1 MDTKTRE
8 HAQQLEAVFFSTL
21 DSLRGVWDANNA
33 SSVLLSLVFFKR
45 ILALQKEHVFDFIET
60 EPEDYL
66 WSSNFR
72 NKVIDDPE
80 LAMRDLIIT
89 LTQFSKRNTS
99 LKNIFAPL
107 GLALQEENNLQLL
120 IQVILV
126 LEDLDFSTKA
136 ISISEFGSFF
146 NDSLYRT
153 ALRASN
159 TGIKR
164 TTPKTINQLL
174 VELANPQTNES
185 VYDPTAGQGSSL
197 IAFLNKEPNLHV
209 FAQEQNIHIWAL
221 CKMNLWA
228 NGAYQAQISNGN
240 TLVDDLQEDLKV
252 DIAIA
257 HFPFGQYT
265 PTEKIK
271 EQSYTSIP
279 FDVSTPHIPCNSL
292 FIQLML
298 SKLNTKGRLITIM
311 PINTLVDDK
320 EDRKLRE
327 FLIRRDL
334 LEAVITLPYGLLH
347 STGIPIC
354 ILVINKNKTTLRKEQ
369 ILFING
375 ANLDVKTQSKLNREL
390 TPKHV
395 ECIRAVFHHLDTD
408 CTPELEAC
416 VSTIPLHQVILNDY
430 NLDAKRYASPFIAQ
444 LRLLEAHGQ
453 LIRLKEIFRSERP
466 ALWFDETPYQDI
478 PYIRPQN
485 LGKSITNYLIDPK
498 NIPNT
503 DEVQQVAGQLINES
517 ILLVN
522 RSGRKLRTSYFVFQG
537 TPILVN
543 EDIMTFRVDEDRLLI
558 EYLILQLHD
567 DLFIQQ
573 LNMYKMDY
581 QHNMITEEY
590 FEGLQINLPPL
601 EEQATIIKETKVR
614 LLQEEEE
621 KVEQLRNDLNLGK
634 QRAQNEQYKIISS
647 LQHEL
652 GNRLPAVLTEIK
664 NLKYFLKDKEE
675 DQTPINFSEPMFP
688 VFEDEDIDTVDTLA
702 TTIERIESIL
712 IHSINSLD
720 STGDIIKADRSKL
733 NLERTKIKDF
743 LEEIQQFYT
752 QETSFRIQIEVEE
765 DAKGREI
772 PIYTLIDKTQLTT
785 VFTNLI
791 DNAKRHG
798 FVQNNKQYTIQFRV
812 GLSSDQQ
819 EVIILYKNDG
829 KEFPN
834 NFSFEDFIGYG
845 NYAGQTGHSGIGG
858 YLIHQIID
866 NHNGNIHYRKRTD
879 RRDPFKV
886 QFEIALPALSTK

>member
-1 MDTKTRE
+1 METKTKE

-45 ILALQKEHVFDFIET
+45 ILALQKEQTFDFIET
-60 EPEDYL
+60 QPKDYL
-66 WSSNFR
+66 WASNFK
-72 NKVIDDPE
+72 NKVVDDAD
-80 LAMRDLIIT
+80 LAMRELIGT
-89 LTQFSKRNTS
+89 LTQFSKRNEP

-107 GLALQEENNLQLL
+107 GLALQEESNIQLL

-126 LEDLDFSTKA
+126 LEDLDFSTQA
-136 ISISEFGSFF
+136 ISILEFGTFF

-153 ALRASN
+153 ALRTSN

-164 TTPKTINQLL
+164 TTPKTINELL
-174 VELANPQTNES
+174 VKLANPKANES
-185 VYDPTAGQGSSL
+185 IYDPAVGQGSSL
-197 IAFLNKEPNLHV
+197 IAFLNEEANLHI

-228 NGAYQAQISNGN
+228 NGAYQAEISNGN
-240 TLVDDLQEDLKV
+240 TLVEDLQEQVKV

-257 HFPFGQYT
+257 HFSFGQYI

-279 FDVSTPHIPCNSL
+279 FDISTPHIPCNSL

-298 SKLNTKGRLITIM
+298 SKLNANGRLVTII
-311 PINTLVDDK
+311 PIQTLVEDK

-354 ILVINKNKTTLRKEQ
+354 ILVINKNKSALRKEQ
-369 ILFING
+369 VLFING
-375 ANLDVKTQSKLNREL
+375 ANLKVKTQSKLNREL

-395 ECIRAVFHHLDTD
+395 ECISAVFHHLDND

-416 VSTIPLHQVILNDY
+416 VSNIPLHQVILNDY

-444 LRLLEAHGQ
+444 LKLLEDYGQ
-453 LIRLKEIFRSERP
+453 LIRLKDIFKSERP
-466 ALWFDETPYQDI
+466 ALWFDETPHQYI
-478 PYIRPQN
+478 PYVRPQN
-485 LGKSITNYLIDPK
+485 LGKSITNYLIDVDQ
-498 NIPNT
+498 ISNT
-503 DEVQQVAGQLINES
+503 NEVQQVAGQLINES

-522 RSGRKLRTSYFVFQG
+522 RSGRKLKTSYFIFRG

-543 EDIMTFRVDEDRLLI
+543 EDIITFRVDESKILI
-558 EYLILQLHD
+558 EYLLLQLHD
-567 DLFIQQ
+567 SLFIQQ

-581 QHNMITEEY
+581 QHNTITEEH
-590 FEGLQINLPPL
+590 FEGLQINLPSL
-601 EEQATIIKETKVR
+601 EEQATVIKETKVR

-634 QRAQNEQYKIISS
+634 QKAQNEQYKIISS

-664 NLKYFLKDKEE
+664 NLKYHLKDKEE
-675 DQTPINFSEPMFP
+675 DQTSINFSEPMFP
-688 VFEDEDIDTVDTLA
+688 IFEGEDADSIDNLGTL
-702 TTIERIESIL
+702 IERIESIL
-712 IHSINSLD
+712 VHSINSLD

-733 NLERTKIKDF
+733 NLERIKIKDF

-752 QETSFRIQIEVEE
+752 QETSFKIQIEVEE

-785 VFTNLI
+785 VITNLI

-798 FVQNNKQYTIQFRV
+798 FVQTNKQYTIQFRV

-819 EVIILYKNDG
+819 EVIIIYKNDG
-829 KEFPN
+829 QKFPT

-866 NHNGNIHYRKRTD
+866 NHNGNIYYRKRTD
-879 RRDPFKV
+879 RRDPFNV
-886 QFEIALPALSTK
+886 QFEIALPVL

>member
-1 MDTKTRE
+1 MEIKTKE

-45 ILALQKEHVFDFIET
+45 MLALQEEQTFDFIET
-60 EPEDYL
+60 RPEDYL
-66 WSSNFR
+66 WANNFR
-72 NKVIDDPE
+72 NKVVDDAE
-80 LAMRDLIIT
+80 LAMRELIGT
-89 LTQFSKRNTS
+89 LTQFSKRNHS

-107 GLALQEENNLQLL
+107 GLALQEESNLQLL

-126 LEDLDFSTKA
+126 LEDLDFSTQA
-136 ISISEFGSFF
+136 ISILEFGTFF

-174 VELANPQTNES
+174 VKLAAPKTNES
-185 VYDPTAGQGSSL
+185 IYDPAAGQGSSL
-197 IAFLNKEPNLHV
+197 IAFLNEESNLRI

-228 NGAYQAQISNGN
+228 NGAYQTEISNGN
-240 TLVDDLQEDLKV
+240 TLVEDLQEQLKV
-252 DIAIA
+252 DVAIA
-257 HFPFGQYT
+257 HFSFGQYI

-298 SKLNTKGRLITIM
+298 SKLHDEGRLVTII
-311 PINTLVDDK
+311 PIQTLVEDK

-354 ILVINKNKTTLRKEQ
+354 ILVINKNKSALRKER

-375 ANLDVKTQSKLNREL
+375 ANLNVKTQSKLNREL
-390 TPKHV
+390 TPDHV
-395 ECIRAVFHHLDTD
+395 EYISAVFHQLDTES
-408 CTPELEAC
+408 TPELEAC
-416 VSTIPLHQVILNDY
+416 VSNIPLHQVILNDY

-444 LRLLEAHGQ
+444 LKLLEDYGQ
-453 LIRLKEIFRSERP
+453 LIRLKEIFKSERP
-466 ALWFDETPYQDI
+466 ALWFDETPHQDI
-478 PYIRPQN
+478 PYIRPLH
-485 LGKSITNYLIDPK
+485 LGKSITNYLIDVEQ
-498 NIPNT
+498 IPNT
-503 DEVQQVAGQLINES
+503 NEVQQVAGQLINES

-522 RSGRKLRTSYFVFQG
+522 RSGRKLRASYFTFQE
-537 TPILVN
+537 TPVLVN
-543 EDIMTFRVDEDRLLI
+543 ENIMTFRVDESKILI
-558 EYLILQLHD
+558 EYLLLQLHD
-567 DLFIQQ
+567 SLFIQQ

-581 QHNMITEEY
+581 QHNTSTEEY
-590 FEGLQINLPPL
+590 FEGLQINLPSL
-601 EEQATIIKETKVR
+601 EEQVTIIKETKVR
-614 LLQEEEE
+614 LLQEEEK

-634 QRAQNEQYKIISS
+634 QKAQNEQYKIISS

-664 NLKYFLKDKEE
+664 NLKYYLKDKEE
-675 DQTPINFSEPMFP
+675 DQTLINFSEPMFP
-688 VFEDEDIDTVDTLA
+688 IFDGEDADSVDNLGTL
-702 TTIERIESIL
+702 IERIESIL
-712 IHSINSLD
+712 VHSINSLD

-733 NLERTKIKDF
+733 NLERIKIKDF

-752 QETSFRIQIEVEE
+752 QEMSFRIQIEVEE

-772 PIYTLIDKTQLTT
+772 PIYTLFDKTQLTT
-785 VFTNLI
+785 VITNLI

-798 FVQNNKQYTIQFRV
+798 FVQKNKQYTIQFRV

-819 EVIILYKNDG
+819 EVIIIYKNDG
-829 KEFPN
+829 QKFPD

-866 NHNGNIHYRKRTD
+866 NHNGNIYHRKRTD

-886 QFEIALPALSTK
+886 QFEIALPIL